1 MDDLAE
7 KKLLAAGRSLEALTM
22 AWNVAGVIVLALT
35 ALKARSVA
43 LGGFGL
49 DSAVEIAAS
58 ALVLYELRGSN
69 PAQERRTLRL
79 IGWAF
84 IVLAVYLAGQSV
96 VLLVANV
103 HPAHSPLGLL
113 WTGLTAV
120 VMFALATAKYRVGD
134 QLQSQVLM
142 TESRVTFVDGL
153 LATFVVAGL
162 AANAVLGW
170 WWADPASAFVIVAY
184 SVRESIEALRLA
196 SAPIPEVTG
205 GCGQACASCTNLCE
219 ADETRTAALD

>member
-1 MDDLAE
+1 
-7 KKLLAAGRSLEALTM
+7 
-22 AWNVAGVIVLALT
+22 
-35 ALKARSVA
+35 
-43 LGGFGL
+43 
-49 DSAVEIAAS
+49 
-58 ALVLYELRGSN
+58 
-69 PAQERRTLRL
+69 
-79 IGWAF
+79 
-84 IVLAVYLAGQSV
+84 VYLAGQSV

-120 VMFALATAKYRVGD
+120 VMFVLATAKYRVGD
-134 QLQSQVLM
+134 QLQSHVLM

-162 AANAVLGW
+162 AANALLGW
-170 WWADPASAFVIVAY
+170 WWADPASAFVIVVY

-196 SAPIPEVTG
+196 RAPIPEVIG

-219 ADETRTAALD
+219 TDETRTTALD